1 VTSELLLFRNNGDGT
16 FASPRAV
23 VSINV
28 TSWSE
33 GIQAATIADIDGDGI
48 KDGVAV
54 VATLDAA
61 LNQNYSLQFA
71 RGMAD
76 GSYVQIKTTSR
87 WPAAPL
93 IWCGVISIRTRGLIF
108 HFSEGTAISS
118 ILPMSG

>member
-1 VTSELLLFRNNGDGT
+1 MTSELLLFRNNGDGT

-61 LNQNYSLQFA
+61 LNHITHCNLHVVWQMEVTC
-71 RGMAD
+71 R
-76 GSYVQIKTTSR
+76 
-87 WPAAPL
+87 
-93 IWCGVISIRTRGLIF
+93 
-108 HFSEGTAISS
+108 
-118 ILPMSG
+118 

>member
-1 VTSELLLFRNNGDGT
+1 MPYRPFPERIVGKPCLGITSELPVIRPPSLRCYDFLWPD
-16 FASPRAV
+16 
-23 VSINV
+23 V
-28 TSWSE
+28 TSSWSE

-93 IWCGVISIRTRGLIF
+93 IWCGVI
-108 HFSEGTAISS
+108 
-118 ILPMSG
+118 